1 MRHRTRVYKTGG
13 AEMPIKDLLNKED
26 PFRNTGPEDLN
37 EWKRIPGLFRSWE
50 FAELIED
57 DDSINFQKQGKTED
71 GTQLWALYRHCP
83 D

>member
-1 MRHRTRVYKTGG
+1 
-13 AEMPIKDLLNKED
+13 MPIKDMLSGLDNKIIKDD
-26 PFRNTGPEDLN
+26 PFRNTGPEDLS
-37 EWKRIPGLFRSWE
+37 EWQRIPGLFRKWE

-83 D
+83 ERTC